1 MTNLRGQV
9 ARFVKPAVCA
19 LLVAGVAACGSQRPA
34 TRSTVGA
41 GGGTGP
47 AASAGAAAIPMSG
60 PVTVALMVPTGSSDA
75 ERNAIGEGLVNA
87 AQMAK
92 ADLSG
97 TPIDLRIYE
106 TGGDAARARAAAERA
121 VSEGAKIIVGPLF
134 GASAQAVGPVA
145 QRAGLKVLTFSTNP
159 AAAGGNVFLLGQT
172 AETEADRMLSYV
184 SSTGRRTVSVFS
196 PDTPTG
202 QAAAS
207 AVRAAAGRHN
217 LQLVQSSSYPRSFRG
232 IQDQA
237 QVFANGVTA
246 EALVLPDGGQG
257 LASLAAFLAFYGVNP
272 QETKFT
278 GLGQWN
284 SASTAREASLKGGWF
299 VAPDPDLFNTFAT
312 RYQSLYGAPPSPVTS
327 LAYDGIAAVGALIRD
342 ARAAQDPDAFSAERI
357 TDPNG
362 FIGVTGV
369 FRLRSDGMI
378 DRALAVMEVDDNGF
392 RVIDPA
398 PRGFGAYGS

>member
-1 MTNLRGQV
+1 MTNLRGQI
-9 ARFVKPAVCA
+9 ARFVKPGLCA

-34 TRSTVGA
+34 TRSTA
-41 GGGTGP
+41 APGGGYGP
-47 AASAGAAAIPMSG
+47 AVAAGEGAIPMSG
-60 PVTVALMVPTGSSDA
+60 PVTVALLVPTGSADP
-75 ERNAIGEGLVNA
+75 ERNAIGQGLVNA

-97 TPIDLRIYE
+97 TPIDLRVYE
-106 TGGDAARARAAAERA
+106 TGGDATRARSAAERA
-121 VSEGAKIIVGPLF
+121 VSEGASVIVGPLF

-145 QRAGLKVLTFSTNP
+145 ARAGLKVLTFSTTP
-159 AAAGGNVFLLGQT
+159 SVAGGNVWLLGQT
-172 AETEADRMLSYV
+172 ADTEADRMLSYV
-184 SSTGRRTVSVFS
+184 SSTGRRSVSVFS

-202 QAAAS
+202 QAAAT

-237 QVFANGVTA
+237 KVFAGGMTA
-246 EALVLPDGGQG
+246 DTLVLPDGGQG

-272 QETKFT
+272 QETKFV

-284 SASTAREASLKGGWF
+284 SPSTAREASLKGGWF

-327 LAYDGIAAVGALIRD
+327 LAYDGIAAVGTLIRD
-342 ARAAQDPDAFSAERI
+342 ARAAQDPNAFSAEKI

-378 DRALAVMEVDDNGF
+378 DRALAVMEVDENGF

-398 PRGFGAYGS
+398 PRSFGAFGS